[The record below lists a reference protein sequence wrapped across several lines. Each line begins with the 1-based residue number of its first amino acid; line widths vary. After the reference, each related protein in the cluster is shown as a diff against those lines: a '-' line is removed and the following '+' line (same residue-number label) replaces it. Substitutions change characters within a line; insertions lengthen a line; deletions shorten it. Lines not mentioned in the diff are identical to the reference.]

1 MPFAEVV
8 VDLAADAVDR
18 RFTYRIPDDLPVSV
32 GDMVSAPFGPRTLEG
47 FVVSV
52 KDEPGMDESRVR
64 PLKSVAA
71 AGAILP
77 ELIELAEWMKK
88 RYNCRFVDALRLMIP
103 SEMRGAPTRI
113 RR

>member
-64 PLKSVAA
+64 PLKGVAA
-71 AGAILP
+71 AGVILP

-88 RYNCRFVDALRLMIP
+88 RYN
-103 SEMRGAPTRI
+103 
-113 RR
+113 

>member
-47 FVVSV
+47 FVVFV
-52 KDEPGMDESRVR
+52 KDEPGMDESRVAR
-64 PLKSVAA
+64 EGRGGRGRDP
-71 AGAILP
+71 P
-77 ELIELAEWMKK
+77 ELIELA
-88 RYNCRFVDALRLMIP
+88 N
-103 SEMRGAPTRI
+103 G
-113 RR
+113 